1 MRSVSGD
8 ELRFSGASAH
18 DGLIELGTRERA
30 WRLNKPGCRE
40 GAPHAYPVGHCEER
54 SPPAAD
60 GDPAA
65 QNHPSGE
72 EIAIRQRR
80 TRNDKSDFEK
90 ALREPGLLTRTRFV
104 IARSG
109 ATRQSRRLSGGSFGG
124 EVAIRRRRTRN
135 DKLREVG
142 TQGLCKVIG
151 LFGFRSS

>member
-1 MRSVSGD
+1 MSVAGPFQS
-8 ELRFSGASAH
+8 
-18 DGLIELGTRERA
+18 
-30 WRLNKPGCRE
+30 
-40 GAPHAYPVGHCEER
+40 HCEER
-54 SPPAAD
+54 SDAAI
-60 GDPAA
+60 
-65 QNHPSGE
+65 SGE
-72 EIAIRQRR
+72 VGWFRLYEPCFRREIAIRQRR

-124 EVAIRRRRTRN
+124 EIAIRRRRTRN